1 MANNR
6 RCVILGN
13 FKWIPLVGQNLSAA
27 NLAAAEK
34 LRKFGFALNC
44 GEFGS
49 EKYVKCALCVYDV
62 LAEKENPNILIITH
76 DSELYSWYRMLI
88 TSIGADFKMVSGGQ
102 HALLFFDEEG
112 AGLFLMSKNTLFSD
126 NVLKRKAKESVKWDL
141 IIIDEELNNG
151 VPDYIGY
158 RKHIVWKADRLLINA
173 PFPAKSDGDK
183 ADLSALIKDVLAD
196 GAKAA
201 TADSMAL
208 DASACSLSDDSPVM
222 RYYDP
227 PVYSDDYKREVVF
240 LDYGFEDAV
249 INTFRRRV
257 DLRSGLPTYTYGGN
271 IFEQYDVDK
280 FEKQKKIYMKSYFT
294 RSDVEDLANLDK
306 KLEAL
311 LKYSYDVL
319 ADEDARI
326 IIYCC
331 NKNTVEYLRKVF
343 SALYGSAVFVE
354 RGETI
359 TPEVIIQ
366 KLSVDTDI
374 DERPRVIIG
383 MDNLSTTG
391 EGMQSVTCII
401 NYELPFSAAVLEKRM
416 TRHGFKR
423 EKNRKFVIFRDSN
436 KVFDT
441 VILEKNLYRSI
452 AEAFCGVLPTRN
464 ILFDIK
470 EKGTFMAG
478 LVSSLK
484 YIRDHAKQSD
494 AGLEFIKKVKGEFS
508 LIDDDSISNT
518 KQLTDF
524 AEKNLSRIYT
534 LLGISDSSTAAEI
547 AEAMNALEG
556 LCLINEGKIEKVL
569 LRDEM
574 AASFSNDSY
583 SNQPFASEAVKG
595 LEEAK
600 AEVDA
605 MENDSSFH
613 IKIRNA
619 VSELNDCIRYPVIY
633 GIWKYREK
641 QRNSGYQFKEYIRIY
656 NDGI

>member
-1 MANNR
+1 M
-6 RCVILGN
+6 GN

-49 EKYVKCALCVYDV
+49 EKYVKCALSVYDV
-62 LAEKENPNILIITH
+62 LAEKANPNILIITN

-88 TSIGADFKMVSGGQ
+88 TSIGADFKMVSGA
-102 HALLFFDEEG
+102 HNALLYFDEEG
-112 AGLFLMSKNTLFSD
+112 AGLFLMSKNTLFSE
-126 NVLKRKAKESVKWDL
+126 NILKRKAKESVKWDL

-151 VPDYIGY
+151 VPDYVGY
-158 RKHIVWKADRLLINA
+158 RKHIVWKADKLLINA
-173 PFPAKSDGDK
+173 PFPAKSDDDK
-183 ADLSALIKDVLAD
+183 ADLTELIKSVM
-196 GAKAA
+196 
-201 TADSMAL
+201 ADSTKASADLISL
-208 DASACSLSDDSPVM
+208 DASACSLNSERPVM

-227 PVYSDDYKREVVF
+227 LVYSDDYKRQVVF

-280 FEKQKKIYMKSYFT
+280 FDKQKKIYMKSYFT
-294 RSDVEDLANLDK
+294 RSDVEDLAALDK
-306 KLEAL
+306 KLDAL
-311 LKYSYDVL
+311 LKYSSEVL
-319 ADEDARI
+319 ADEDSRI
-326 IIYCC
+326 MIYCC

-343 SALYGSAVFVE
+343 SALYGKAAFVE

-359 TPEVIIQ
+359 TPEVIIK

-391 EGMQSVTCII
+391 EGMQTVTCVI

-416 TRHGFKR
+416 TRHGFKY
-423 EKNRKFVIFRDSN
+423 EKNRKFVIFRDKN
-436 KVFDT
+436 KVFDS
-441 VILEKNLYRSI
+441 VILEKNLCRNI
-452 AEAFCGVLPTRN
+452 ADAFCGALPTRN
-464 ILFDIK
+464 ILFDMK
-470 EKGTFMAG
+470 ETGTYMAN

-484 YIRDHAKQSD
+484 YVRDHSKQAESGVD
-494 AGLEFIKKVKGEFS
+494 FIKKVKSDFS
-508 LIDDDSISNT
+508 LIEDCGISNI
-518 KQLTDF
+518 KQLAEF
-524 AEKNLSRIYT
+524 AEKNLNKIYT
-534 LLGISDSSTAAEI
+534 LLGIDESTSAAEI
-547 AEAMNALEG
+547 AAATSALSG
-556 LCLINEGKIEKVL
+556 LCLINEGKIEKAL

-574 AASFSNDSY
+574 AASFSDNSY
-583 SNQPFASEAVKG
+583 SNQPFAAEAVKG
-595 LEEAK
+595 LDDAK
-600 AEVDA
+600 AELDA
-605 MENDSSFH
+605 IKDDRDFH
-613 IKIRNA
+613 IKIKYA
-619 VSELNDCIRYPVIY
+619 VSELNDCIQYPVIY

-641 QRNSGYQFKEYIRIY
+641 QSNSGYQFREYIRIF

>member
-1 MANNR
+1 M
-6 RCVILGN
+6 GN

-34 LRKFGFALNC
+34 LRKFGFVLNC

-49 EKYVKCALCVYDV
+49 EKYVKCALSVYDV
-62 LAEKENPNILIITH
+62 LAEKENPNILVITNE
-76 DSELYSWYRMLI
+76 SEIYSWYRMFI
-88 TSIGADFKMVSGGQ
+88 TSIGADFKMVSGAQ
-102 HALLFFDEEG
+102 NALLIFDEEG
-112 AGLFLMSKNTLFSD
+112 AGLFLMTKNTLFSD
-126 NVLKRKAKESVKWDL
+126 NNVLRRKANENVKWDL
-141 IIIDEELNNG
+141 IIIDEELTNK
-151 VPDYIGY
+151 VPDYKGY
-158 RKHIVWKADRLLINA
+158 KKHIVWKAEKLLINS
-173 PFPAKSDGDK
+173 PFPANSDGDK
-183 ADLSALIKDVLAD
+183 ADLAELVKSVLAD
-196 GAKAA
+196 SEKAA
-201 TADSMAL
+201 AAGSMTL
-208 DASACSLSDDSPVM
+208 GASACALSDESPVM

-227 PVYSDDYKREVVF
+227 LVYSDDYKREVVF
-240 LDYGFEDAV
+240 IDYGFEDSV

-280 FEKQKKIYMKSYFT
+280 YERQKKIYMKSYFT
-294 RSDVEDLANLDK
+294 RSDVEDLAELDK

-311 LKYSYDVL
+311 LKYSSEILRD
-319 ADEDARI
+319 DDARI
-326 IIYCC
+326 MIYCC

-343 SALYGSAVFVE
+343 SSLYGSQVFVE

-359 TPEVIIQ
+359 TPQVIIK

-391 EGMQSVTCII
+391 EGMQTVTCVI
-401 NYELPFSAAVLEKRM
+401 NYELPFSAAVLERRM
-416 TRHGFKR
+416 TRHGFSR

-436 KVFDT
+436 KVFDS
-441 VILEKNLYRSI
+441 VVLERNLCRSI
-452 AEAFCGVLPTRN
+452 GEAFCGALPTRN

-470 EKGTFMAG
+470 EKGVFMAG
-478 LVSSLK
+478 LVASLK
-484 YIRDHAKQSD
+484 YVRDHAQQAESGFD
-494 AGLEFIKKVKGEFS
+494 FIKKVKADFS
-508 LIDDDSISNT
+508 LVDNDEISNT

-524 AEKNLSRIYT
+524 ADKTLNKIYT
-534 LLGISDSSTAAEI
+534 LLGINDKSSPAEI
-547 AEAMNALEG
+547 AAAMNEING
-556 LCLINEGKIEKVL
+556 LCLINDSGKIEKML

-574 AASFSNDSY
+574 AASFSDNSY

-595 LEEAK
+595 LEDAK

-605 MENDSSFH
+605 LENDKEFH
-613 IKIRNA
+613 IKIKNA
-619 VSELNDCIRYPVIY
+619 VRELHDVIQYPVMY

-641 QRNSGYQFKEYIRIY
+641 QKKQSGSQFKEYIRIF

>member
-1 MANNR
+1 M
-6 RCVILGN
+6 GN

-49 EKYVKCALCVYDV
+49 EKYVKCALSVYDV
-62 LAEKENPNILIITH
+62 LAEKENPNILVITNE
-76 DSELYSWYRMLI
+76 SELYSWYRMFI
-88 TSIGADFKMVSGGQ
+88 TSIGADFKMVSGA
-102 HALLFFDEEG
+102 HNALLFFDEEG

-126 NVLKRKAKESVKWDL
+126 NVFKQKVKETVKWDL
-141 IIIDEELNNG
+141 IIIDEELNND

-158 RKHIVWKADRLLINA
+158 RKHIIWKADKLFINA
-173 PFPAKSDGDK
+173 PFPAKSDSDK
-183 ADLSALIKDVLAD
+183 ADLSDLIKSILSDS
-196 GAKAA
+196 AKADA
-201 TADSMAL
+201 VCSMAL
-208 DASACSLSDDSPVM
+208 DTSACALNDESPVM

-227 PVYSDDYKREVVF
+227 LVYSDDYKREVVF
-240 LDYGFEDAV
+240 LDYSFEDSV

-280 FEKQKKIYMKSYFT
+280 FDRQKKIYMKSYFT
-294 RSDVEDLANLDK
+294 RSDVEDLAELDK

-311 LKYSYDVL
+311 LKYSAEIL
-319 ADEDARI
+319 EDDDSRI
-326 IIYCC
+326 MIYCC
-331 NKNTVEYLRKVF
+331 NKNTIEYLRKVF
-343 SALYGSAVFVE
+343 TALYGSQVFVE

-359 TPEVIIQ
+359 TPEVIIK
-366 KLSVDTDI
+366 KLSVDTDV

-391 EGMQSVTCII
+391 EGMQTVSCVI

-416 TRHGFKR
+416 TRHGFKH
-423 EKNRKFVIFRDSN
+423 EKHRKFVIFRDSN

-441 VILEKNLYRSI
+441 VILEKNLCRSI
-452 AEAFCGVLPTRN
+452 ADAFCGTLPIRN
-464 ILFDIK
+464 IMFDIK
-470 EKGTFMAG
+470 EKGVFMAG

-484 YIRDHAKQSD
+484 YIRDHAKQTDSGFD
-494 AGLEFIKKVKGEFS
+494 FIKKIKADFS
-508 LIDDDSISNT
+508 LVDDDGISNT
-518 KQLTDF
+518 KQLADF
-524 AEKNLSRIYT
+524 AEKNLEKIYT
-534 LLGISDSSTAAEI
+534 LLGINDSSTAADI
-547 AEAMNALEG
+547 AAAMNELEG
-556 LCLINEGKIEKVL
+556 LCLIDRDGKIAKL
-569 LRDEM
+569 LSRDEM
-574 AASFSNDSY
+574 AASFSDSSY

-595 LEEAK
+595 LEDAK

-605 MENDSSFH
+605 MKDDKDFH
-613 IKIRNA
+613 IKIKNA
-619 VSELNDCIRYPVIY
+619 VSELNDCIQYPVIY

-641 QRNSGYQFKEYIRIY
+641 QRNSGYQFREYIRIF

>member
-1 MANNR
+1 M
-6 RCVILGN
+6 GN

-34 LRKFGFALNC
+34 LRKFGFAINC

-49 EKYVKCALCVYDV
+49 EKYVKCALSVYDV

-76 DSELYSWYRMLI
+76 DSEVYSWYRMLI
-88 TSIGADFKMVSGGQ
+88 TSIGADFKMVSGAQ
-102 HALLFFDEEG
+102 NALLFFDEEG

-158 RKHIVWKADRLLINA
+158 RRHIVWKAEKLLINA
-173 PFPAKSDGDK
+173 PFPAKSDSDK
-183 ADLSALIKDVLAD
+183 ADLCALIKSVLAD
-196 GAKAA
+196 GEKAA
-201 TADSMAL
+201 AADTMAL
-208 DASACSLSDDSPVM
+208 DSTACSLNSEQPVM
-222 RYYDP
+222 RYYDV
-227 PVYSDDYKREVVF
+227 PVYAEDYKREVVF
-240 LDYGFEDAV
+240 LDYGYDDAV

-271 IFEQYDVDK
+271 LFEQYDVDK

-294 RSDVEDLANLDK
+294 RSDVEDLAELDQ
-306 KLEAL
+306 KLAVL
-311 LKYSYDVL
+311 LKYSAEVL

-326 IIYCC
+326 MIYCC
-331 NKNTVEYLRKVF
+331 HKKSVEYLRKVF

-359 TPEVIIQ
+359 TPEVIIK
-366 KLSVDTDI
+366 KLSVDTDV

-391 EGMQSVTCII
+391 EGMQTVTCVI
-401 NYELPFSAAVLEKRM
+401 NFELPFSTAVLEKRM
-416 TRHGFKR
+416 SRHGFKN

-441 VILEKNLYRSI
+441 NVLEKNLCRSI
-452 AEAFCGVLPTRN
+452 GDAFCGALPTRN
-464 ILFDIK
+464 ILFEMK
-470 EKGTFMAG
+470 EAGTYMAG

-484 YIRDHAKQSD
+484 YVRDHAKQAES
-494 AGLEFIKKVKGEFS
+494 GLDFIKKVKAEFS
-508 LIDDDSISNT
+508 LIEDDGISNT
-518 KQLTDF
+518 KQLSDF
-524 AEKNLSRIYT
+524 AEKNLTKIYT
-534 LLGISDSSTAAEI
+534 LLGVNDNSTANEI
-547 AEAMNALEG
+547 AAAMNSLTG
-556 LCLINEGKIEKVL
+556 LCLIKDGKIEQATECEK
-569 LRDEM
+569 M
-574 AASFSNDSY
+574 AESFSDNSY
-583 SNQPFASEAVKG
+583 AEQPFAAEAVKG
-595 LEEAK
+595 LDEAK
-600 AEVDA
+600 ADVDA
-605 MENDSSFH
+605 LKDDKDFH
-613 IKIRNA
+613 IKIKYA
-619 VSELNDCIRYPVIY
+619 VSELNDCIQYPVIY

-641 QRNSGYQFKEYIRIY
+641 QSNSGYQFKEYIRIF

>member
-1 MANNR
+1 M
-6 RCVILGN
+6 GN

-49 EKYVKCALCVYDV
+49 EKYVKCALSVYDV
-62 LAEKENPNILIITH
+62 LVEKENPNILVITAE
-76 DSELYSWYRMLI
+76 SEVYSWYRMLI
-88 TSIGADFKMVSGGQ
+88 TSIGADFKMVSGAQ
-102 HALLFFDEEG
+102 NALLFFDEQG

-126 NVLKRKAKESVKWDL
+126 GNILRRKAGENVKWDL
-141 IIIDEELNNG
+141 IIIDEELNNR

-158 RKHIVWKADRLLINA
+158 KKHIVWKTEKLLINA
-173 PFPAKSDGDK
+173 PFPAKSDDDK
-183 ADLSALIKDVLAD
+183 NNLAELIKSVLANSE
-196 GAKAA
+196 KAYA
-201 TADSMAL
+201 VSSMAL
-208 DASACSLSDDSPVM
+208 DASACALNNDSAVM

-227 PVYSDDYKREVVF
+227 LVYSDDYKREVVF
-240 LDYGFEDAV
+240 LDYGFEESV

-257 DLRSGLPTYTYGGN
+257 DVRSGLPTYTYGGN

-280 FEKQKKIYMKSYFT
+280 FDRQKKIYMKSYFT
-294 RSDVEDLANLDK
+294 RSDVEDLAELDK

-311 LKYSYDVL
+311 LKYSSEIL
-319 ADEDARI
+319 KDEDSRI

-331 NKNTVEYLRKVF
+331 HKKTIEYLRKVF

-359 TPEVIIQ
+359 TPEVIIK

-374 DERPRVIIG
+374 DERPRIIIG

-401 NYELPFSAAVLEKRM
+401 NYELPTSSAVLEKRM
-416 TRHGFKR
+416 TRHGFAR
-423 EKNRKFVIFRDSN
+423 EKDRKFVIFRDSN

-441 VILEKNLYRSI
+441 VILEKNLYRSLG
-452 AEAFCGVLPTRN
+452 EGFCGGLPTRN
-464 ILFDIK
+464 ILLDIK
-470 EKGTFMAG
+470 EKGTFTAN

-494 AGLEFIKKVKGEFS
+494 AGFDFIKKVRGDYS
-508 LIDDDSISNT
+508 LIDDDSITNT
-518 KQLTDF
+518 KQLVDF
-524 AEKNLSRIYT
+524 AEKNLAKIYA
-534 LLGISDSSTAAEI
+534 LLGINDSSTAAEI
-547 AEAMNALEG
+547 AGAMNALSG
-556 LCLINEGKIEKVL
+556 LCLVGNDGKLEKAL
-569 LRDEM
+569 NRSEM
-574 AASFSNDSY
+574 AASFSDESY

-595 LEEAK
+595 LEDAK

-605 MENDSSFH
+605 MENDERFH
-613 IKIRNA
+613 IKIKDA
-619 VSELNDCIRYPVIY
+619 VSELNDCIKYPVMY

-641 QRNSGYQFKEYIRIY
+641 QKNSGHQFREYIRIF

>member
-1 MANNR
+1 M
-6 RCVILGN
+6 GN

-49 EKYVKCALCVYDV
+49 EKYAKCALSVYDV
-62 LAEKENPNILIITH
+62 LAEKANPNILIITH

-88 TSIGADFKMVSGGQ
+88 TSIGADFKMVSGAQ
-102 HALLFFDEEG
+102 NALLYFDEEG
-112 AGLFLMSKNTLFSD
+112 AGLFLMSKNTLFSE
-126 NVLKRKAKESVKWDL
+126 NILKRKAKESVKWDL

-151 VPDYIGY
+151 VPDYVGY
-158 RKHIVWKADRLLINA
+158 RRHIVWKAEKLLINA
-173 PFPAKSDGDK
+173 PFIAKSDGDK
-183 ADLSALIKDVLAD
+183 ADLSALIKAVLAD
-196 GAKAA
+196 SEKAA
-201 TADSMAL
+201 AADLMAF
-208 DASACSLSDDSPVM
+208 DASACSLNSDKPVM

-227 PVYSDDYKREVVF
+227 LVYSDDYKRQVVF
-240 LDYGFEDAV
+240 IDYEYEDAV

-280 FEKQKKIYMKSYFT
+280 FDKQKKIYMKSYFT
-294 RSDVEDLANLDK
+294 RSDVEDLAELDK
-306 KLEAL
+306 KLDAL
-311 LKYSYDVL
+311 LKYSSEVL
-319 ADEDARI
+319 ADEEARI
-326 IIYCC
+326 MIYCC
-331 NKNTVEYLRKVF
+331 HKNSVEYLRKVF

-359 TPEVIIQ
+359 TPEVIIK
-366 KLSVDTDI
+366 KLSVDSSV
-374 DERPRVIIG
+374 DERPRIIIG

-391 EGMQSVTCII
+391 EGMQTVTCVV

-423 EKNRKFVIFRDSN
+423 EKDRKFVIFRDKN

-441 VILEKNLYRSI
+441 VILEKNLCRSI
-452 AEAFCGVLPTRN
+452 SDAFCGALPTRN

-470 EKGTFMAG
+470 ETGTYMAE

-484 YIRDHAKQSD
+484 YIRDHSKQSD
-494 AGLEFIKKVKGEFS
+494 AGLDFIKKVKSEFS
-508 LIDDDSISNT
+508 LIEDDGISNT
-518 KQLTDF
+518 KQLAEF
-524 AEKNLSRIYT
+524 AEKNLSKIFT
-534 LLGISDSSTAAEI
+534 LLGVDESATVADIAA
-547 AEAMNALEG
+547 ATNALSG
-556 LCLINEGKIEKVL
+556 LCLINDGKIEKVL

-574 AASFSNDSY
+574 AASFAGDSY
-583 SNQPFASEAVKG
+583 LNEPFAAEAVKG

-600 AEVDA
+600 AEVDSIK
-605 MENDSSFH
+605 DDRDFH
-613 IKIRNA
+613 IKIKYA
-619 VSELNDCIRYPVIY
+619 VSELNDCIQYPAIY
-633 GIWKYREK
+633 GIWKYHEK
-641 QRNSGYQFKEYIRIY
+641 QINSGLNFREYIRIY

>member
-1 MANNR
+1 M
-6 RCVILGN
+6 GN

-62 LAEKENPNILIITH
+62 LAEKENPNILVITNE
-76 DSELYSWYRMLI
+76 SEIYSWYRMFI
-88 TSIGADFKMVSGGQ
+88 TSIGADFKMVSGAQ
-102 HALLFFDEEG
+102 NALLIFDEEG
-112 AGLFLMSKNTLFSD
+112 AGLFLMTKNTLFSD
-126 NVLKRKAKESVKWDL
+126 NNVLRRKANENVKWDL
-141 IIIDEELNNG
+141 IIIDEELTNK
-151 VPDYIGY
+151 VPDYKGY
-158 RKHIVWKADRLLINA
+158 KNHIVWKAEKLLINS
-173 PFPAKSDGDK
+173 PFPANSDGDK
-183 ADLSALIKDVLAD
+183 ADLAELVKGVLAD
-196 GAKAA
+196 GEKAA
-201 TADSMAL
+201 AASSMTL
-208 DASACSLSDDSPVM
+208 GASACALSDESPVM

-227 PVYSDDYKREVVF
+227 LVYSDDYKREVVF
-240 LDYGFEDAV
+240 IDYGFEDSV

-280 FEKQKKIYMKSYFT
+280 YEKQKKIYMKSYFT
-294 RSDVEDLANLDK
+294 RSDVEDLAELDK

-311 LKYSYDVL
+311 LKYSSEILVD
-319 ADEDARI
+319 DDARI
-326 IIYCC
+326 MIYCC

-343 SALYGSAVFVE
+343 SSLYGSQVFVE

-359 TPEVIIQ
+359 TPQVIIN

-391 EGMQSVTCII
+391 EGMQTVTCVI

-416 TRHGFKR
+416 TRHGFSR

-436 KVFDT
+436 KVFDS
-441 VILEKNLYRSI
+441 VVLERNLCRSI
-452 AEAFCGVLPTRN
+452 GEAFCGALPTRN
-464 ILFDIK
+464 IMFDIK
-470 EKGTFMAG
+470 EKGVYMAG
-478 LVSSLK
+478 LVASLK
-484 YIRDHAKQSD
+484 YVRDHAQQAESGFD
-494 AGLEFIKKVKGEFS
+494 FIKKVKADFS
-508 LIDDDSISNT
+508 LVDNDEISNT

-524 AEKNLSRIYT
+524 ADKTLNKIYT
-534 LLGISDSSTAAEI
+534 LLGINDRSSPAEI
-547 AEAMNALEG
+547 AAAMNEING
-556 LCLINEGKIEKVL
+556 LCLINDSGKIEKML

-574 AASFSNDSY
+574 AASFSDNSY

-595 LEEAK
+595 LEDAK

-605 MENDSSFH
+605 LENDKEFH
-613 IKIRNA
+613 IKIKNA
-619 VSELNDCIRYPVIY
+619 VRELHDVIQYPVMY

-641 QRNSGYQFKEYIRIY
+641 QKKQSGSQFKEYIRIF

>member
-1 MANNR
+1 MS
-6 RCVILGN
+6 N
-13 FKWIPLVGQNLSAA
+13 FKWIPLVGQDLSAA

-34 LRKFGFALNC
+34 LRKFGFVLNC

-49 EKYVKCALCVYDV
+49 DKFVKCAISVYDILV
-62 LAEKENPNILIITH
+62 RAENPNILIITNE
-76 DSELYSWYRMLI
+76 SELYSWYRMLI
-88 TSIGADFKMVSGGQ
+88 TSIGADFKMVSGA
-102 HALLFFDEEG
+102 HNALLFFDEEG
-112 AGLFLMSKNTLFSD
+112 SGLYLMSKNTLFSD
-126 NVLKRKAKESVKWDL
+126 NVLKRKAGENVKWDL
-141 IIIDEELNNG
+141 IIIDEALNNKA
-151 VPDYIGY
+151 PDYAGY
-158 RKHIVWKADRLLINA
+158 RKNIKWKAENLLINA
-173 PFPAKSDGDK
+173 PFPAKTDSDREE
-183 ADLSALIKDVLAD
+183 LSELIKSVLAD
-196 GAKAA
+196 SGKAD
-201 TADSMAL
+201 TACEFAL
-208 DASACSLSDDSPVM
+208 DASACSLSMDNAVM

-227 PVYSDDYKREVVF
+227 LVYSDDYKREIVF

-257 DLRSGLPTYTYGGN
+257 DLHTGLPTYSYGGN

-280 FEKQKKIYMKSYFT
+280 FDKQKKIYMKSYFT
-294 RSDVEDLANLDK
+294 RSDVEDLAELDK

-311 LKYSYDVL
+311 LKYSAEIL
-319 ADEDARI
+319 EDEDSRI
-326 IIYCC
+326 MIYCC
-331 NKNTVEYLRKVF
+331 NKNTIEYLRKVF

-359 TPEVIIQ
+359 TPEVIIK

-391 EGMQSVTCII
+391 EGMQTVTCVI

-416 TRHGFKR
+416 TRHGFKL

-441 VILEKNLYRSI
+441 VILEKNLCRSI
-452 AEAFCGVLPTRN
+452 ADAFCGALPTRN

-470 EKGTFMAG
+470 ESGVFMVNLIA
-478 LVSSLK
+478 SLK
-484 YIRDHAKQSD
+484 YIRDHSKQAESGFD
-494 AGLEFIKKVKGEFS
+494 FIKKVKSEFS
-508 LIDDDSISNT
+508 LVDDDSISNT
-518 KQLTDF
+518 KQLADF
-524 AEKNLSRIYT
+524 AEKNLNRIYT
-534 LLGISDSSTAAEI
+534 LLGVNDKSTPAEVAA
-547 AEAMNALEG
+547 AMNALSG
-556 LCLINEGKIEKVL
+556 LCLINNDGKIEKAL

-574 AASFSNDSY
+574 AASFSDNSY

-600 AEVDA
+600 AQVDA
-605 MENDSSFH
+605 MENDKEFH
-613 IKIRNA
+613 IKIKNA
-619 VSELNDCIRYPVIY
+619 VCELNDSIQYPVMY

-641 QRNSGYQFKEYIRIY
+641 QRNSGYQFKEYIRIF

>member
-1 MANNR
+1 M
-6 RCVILGN
+6 GN

-49 EKYVKCALCVYDV
+49 EKYVKCALSVYDV
-62 LAEKENPNILIITH
+62 LAEKENPNILVITNE
-76 DSELYSWYRMLI
+76 SEIYSWFRMFI
-88 TSIGADFKMVSGGQ
+88 TTIGADFKMVSGAQ
-102 HALLFFDEEG
+102 NALLFFDEEG
-112 AGLFLMSKNTLFSD
+112 AGLFLISKNTLFSD
-126 NVLKRKAKESVKWDL
+126 SNILRRKAKDSVKWDL
-141 IIIDEELNNG
+141 IIIDEELNNR

-158 RKHIVWKADRLLINA
+158 RKHIVWKADKLLINA
-173 PFPAKSDGDK
+173 PFPAKSDSDK
-183 ADLSALIKDVLAD
+183 ANLAELIKSVLSDSEKAD
-196 GAKAA
+196 AA
-201 TADSMAL
+201 NSMTL
-208 DASACSLSDDSPVM
+208 GASACALSDESPVM

-227 PVYSDDYKREVVF
+227 LVYSDDYKREVVF
-240 LDYGFEDAV
+240 LDYGFEDSV

-280 FEKQKKIYMKSYFT
+280 FDRQKKIYMKSYFT
-294 RSDVEDLANLDK
+294 RSDVEDLAELDK
-306 KLEAL
+306 KLEVL
-311 LKYSYDVL
+311 LKYSAEIL

-326 IIYCC
+326 MIYCC
-331 NKNTVEYLRKVF
+331 NKNTIEYLRKVF
-343 SALYGSAVFVE
+343 SALYGGQVFVE

-359 TPEVIIQ
+359 TPQVIIN

-391 EGMQSVTCII
+391 EGMQTVTCVI
-401 NYELPFSAAVLEKRM
+401 NYELPFSTAVLEKRM
-416 TRHGFKR
+416 TRHGFSR

-441 VILEKNLYRSI
+441 VILERNLCRSLS
-452 AEAFCGVLPTRN
+452 EAFCGALPTRN

-470 EKGTFMAG
+470 EMGTFMVG
-478 LVSSLK
+478 LIASLK
-484 YIRDHAKQSD
+484 YVRDHAQQAESGFD
-494 AGLEFIKKVKGEFS
+494 FIKRIKAEFS
-508 LIDDDSISNT
+508 LADEDEISNT
-518 KQLTDF
+518 KQLADF
-524 AEKNLSRIYT
+524 ADKNLNKLYT
-534 LLGISDSSTAAEI
+534 LLGLNDRSTAAEI
-547 AEAMNALEG
+547 AAAMNALNG
-556 LCLINEGKIEKVL
+556 LCLINDEGKIEKML

-574 AASFSNDSY
+574 AASFSDNSY
-583 SNQPFASEAVKG
+583 SNQPFASEAVRG
-595 LEEAK
+595 LEDAK

-605 MENDSSFH
+605 MENDSEFH
-613 IKIRNA
+613 IKIKNA
-619 VSELNDCIRYPVIY
+619 VSELNDCIKYPVMY

-641 QRNSGYQFKEYIRIY
+641 QKKHSGCQFKEYIRIY